1 MPVALV
7 VEDEPEISAFVIAA
21 FRQFGCDAFAIESV
35 DDALTILETS
45 SDISVLFINLAE
57 QRDELELAQI
67 VSRQWPKIKLV
78 LLSARL
84 DSLRALPP
92 AIFMTK
98 PTNPAA
104 IIAIVKR
111 VTNETGQARP
121 QGKPLH

>member
-1 MPVALV
+1 M
-7 VEDEPEISAFVIAA
+7 VEDEPEISAFVIAT
-21 FRQFGCDAFAIESV
+21 FRQFGCDAFAIESAE
-35 DDALTILETS
+35 DAVEILQTS
-45 SDISVLFINLAE
+45 GDISVLFINLAE
-57 QRDELELAQI
+57 QRDELELAQV

-111 VTNETGQARP
+111 VTSETGQARP
-121 QGKPLH
+121 HSKPLH

>member
-35 DDALTILETS
+35 EDAVEILQTS

-57 QRDELELAQI
+57 QRDELELAQV
-67 VSRQWPKIKLV
+67 VSRQWPKVKLV

-111 VTNETGQARP
+111 LTNETGQIRP
-121 QGKPLH
+121 HGKPLH

>member
-7 VEDEPEISAFVIAA
+7 VEDEPEISAFVIAS

-35 DDALTILETS
+35 SDAVEILHNS
-45 SDISVLFINLAE
+45 NDISVLFINLAE
-57 QRDELELAQI
+57 QSDELELAQV
-67 VSRQWPKIKLV
+67 VSRQWPKIKLI

-104 IIAIVKR
+104 IIAIIKR
-111 VTNETGQARP
+111 VTNETAPVQP
-121 QGKPLH
+121 HGKVLH

>member
-35 DDALTILETS
+35 EDAVEILQTS

-57 QRDELELAQI
+57 QRDELELAQA
-67 VSRQWPKIKLV
+67 VSRQWPKIKLI

-111 VTNETGQARP
+111 VTNETSQVRP

>member
-21 FRQFGCDAFAIESV
+21 FRQFGCDAFVIESV
-35 DDALTILETS
+35 EDAVEILQTS

-57 QRDELELAQI
+57 QRDELELAQA
-67 VSRQWPKIKLV
+67 VSRQWPKIKLI

-111 VTNETGQARP
+111 VTNETSQVRP